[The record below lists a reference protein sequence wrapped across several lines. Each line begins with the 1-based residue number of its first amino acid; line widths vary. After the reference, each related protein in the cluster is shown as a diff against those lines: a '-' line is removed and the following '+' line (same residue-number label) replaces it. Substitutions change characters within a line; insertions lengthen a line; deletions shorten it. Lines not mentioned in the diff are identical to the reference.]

1 MGSGSNTGGKQYRRP
16 FRFRHSGCCRPAH
29 TQSSAI
35 TGTRTRNMSPVT
47 PEHSVQFTSGSPETV
62 LDRLAPDVAAA
73 LERAESLP
81 PVERRNAV
89 AGVAAGDPRCLQAW
103 ADLAD
108 LAGDPIEQYAYARVG
123 YHRGLD
129 ALRAA
134 GWRGSG
140 YVRWRHE
147 SNRGF
152 LRSLDAQRRAARA
165 IGEADEEQRCELF
178 LRQLD
183 PEWSRRDA

>member
-1 MGSGSNTGGKQYRRP
+1 
-16 FRFRHSGCCRPAH
+16 
-29 TQSSAI
+29 
-35 TGTRTRNMSPVT
+35 VT

-62 LDRLAPDVAAA
+62 LEPIAPDLAAA
-73 LERAESLP
+73 LDAARSLP
-81 PVERRNAV
+81 PDQRREAV
-89 AGVAAGDPRCLQAW
+89 AAVAARDPRCLPAW
-103 ADLAD
+103 ADLAE
-108 LAGDPIEQYAYARVG
+108 LAGDPIARYAYARVG

-140 YVRWRHE
+140 YVRWEHE

-152 LRSLDAQRRAARA
+152 LRSLDALRQAAGA
-165 IGEADEEQRCELF
+165 IGEADEEQRCDLF

-183 PEWSRRDA
+183 PEWGARHS

>member
-1 MGSGSNTGGKQYRRP
+1 MAS
-16 FRFRHSGCCRPAH
+16 
-29 TQSSAI
+29 
-35 TGTRTRNMSPVT
+35 
-47 PEHSVQFTSGSPETV
+47 EHSVQFTSASPETI
-62 LDRLAPDVAAA
+62 
-73 LERAESLP
+73 LEPLSP
-81 PVERRNAV
+81 AV
-89 AGVAAGDPRCLQAW
+89 AGALEAALALPPAERHAAVSAVAAGDPRCLQAW
-103 ADLAD
+103 ATLAE
-108 LAGDPIEQYAYARVG
+108 LAQAPIDQYAFARVG

-152 LRSLDAQRRAARA
+152 LRSLHALELAAAA
-165 IGEADEEQRCELF
+165 IGETEEEQRCAIF

-183 PEWSRRDA
+183 PEWSSLGL

>member
-1 MGSGSNTGGKQYRRP
+1 MTPS
-16 FRFRHSGCCRPAH
+16 
-29 TQSSAI
+29 TQSS
-35 TGTRTRNMSPVT
+35 SPPEAPRPCST
-47 PEHSVQFTSGSPETV
+47 PSPRAGRRPRRGPVPPAGPSSG
-62 LDRLAPDVAAA
+62 
-73 LERAESLP
+73 
-81 PVERRNAV
+81 RRWPRWRRS
-89 AGVAAGDPRCLQAW
+89 DPRCLQAW
-103 ADLAD
+103 ADLAE
-108 LAGDPIEQYAYARVG
+108 LADDPVERYAYARVG

-152 LRSLDAQRRAARA
+152 LRSLDALRQAAAAA
-165 IGEADEEQRCELF
+165 IGETDEEQRCELF

-183 PEWSRRDA
+183 PEWGSSRG